1 MNIFIRFVSVL
12 LILLLTAGCYT
23 QTPKPVSYEY
33 STQKKM
39 QAAHH
44 WDILAQD
51 VVCQIK
57 VILAKAGYINQPV
70 YVKPACGASLGL
82 CAPHNESSFDEGFY
96 DLLVS
101 NLVNEGI
108 QVSIEEKGALVVTNK
123 VQVVYH
129 TENRRTRP
137 APPGFITAA
146 AAVVA
151 GLGWVIRDAR
161 EYGGWQEE
169 GLAWGLAGVAGAGMY
184 DYMSGRFTTLPHS
197 EVLITTSIKDYNRY
211 LMRKTDIYYINDPD
225 YWHYKT
231 PPPPQTV
238 EITGS

>member
-1 MNIFIRFVSVL
+1 MNSFIRFVSVL

-33 STQKKM
+33 STQRKM

-44 WDILAQD
+44 WDLLADD
-51 VVCQIK
+51 VVSQIK
-57 VILAKAGYINQPV
+57 CILTKAGYMNQPI

-82 CAPHNESSFDEGFY
+82 CAPHNESPFDEGFY

-101 NLVNEGI
+101 RLVNQGI
-108 QVSIEEKGALVVTNK
+108 QVSVEEKGALVVTNK

-137 APPGFITAA
+137 APPGFISAA

-197 EVLITTSIKDYNRY
+197 EVIVTTSIKDYNRY
-211 LMRKTDIYYINDPD
+211 LMRKTDIYYINDLD

-231 PPPPQTV
+231 PPATQTV